1 MAQQTQPS
9 KKAIAAKQTAA
20 EKAAAKAA
28 VATHQEEQG
37 AASEERHRMIAETAY
52 LIAEQ
57 RGFQGDLSLQD
68 WLQAEAEVDARFAA
82 RH

>member
-1 MAQQTQPS
+1 MTQKTPAS
-9 KKAIAAKQTAA
+9 KKTTATKQTAA
-20 EKAAAKAA
+20 KQAAAKASA
-28 VATHQEEQG
+28 ATQLKEQDI
-37 AASEERHRMIAETAY
+37 AADRYRMIAETAY

-57 RGFQGDLSLQD
+57 RGFQGDLSLAD

>member
-1 MAQQTQPS
+1 MAQQTQSS
-9 KKAIAAKQTAA
+9 KKASASKQTAA
-20 EKAAAKAA
+20 KKAAAKAT
-28 VATHQEEQG
+28 VATPEEEQG
-37 AASEERHRMIAETAY
+37 ATAEERHRMIAETAY